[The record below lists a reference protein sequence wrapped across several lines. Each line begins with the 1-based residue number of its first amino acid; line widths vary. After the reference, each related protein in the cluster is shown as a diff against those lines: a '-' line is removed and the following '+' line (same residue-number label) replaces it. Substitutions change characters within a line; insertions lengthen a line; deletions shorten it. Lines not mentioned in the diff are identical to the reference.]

1 MGSDLAFK
9 PFIKAGIV
17 NCNFY
22 YYYYVIPSLLYLG
35 QVCLLVRHHS
45 LQTETM
51 IYLSFGSLRYLSA
64 SCTVNAPEIIIV
76 FLTGRAKLLGNDATV
91 EINRKGCRSVI
102 VAPTPTGIGE
112 AQLERRVQS
121 LARCHGS
128 SLPNPGLAT
137 QSTLTNSVLVYRIP
151 DTVRCFQTL

>member
-17 NCNFY
+17 SCNFY

-35 QVCLLVRHHS
+35 QMCLLVGHPS
-45 LQTETM
+45 LQAENM
-51 IYLSFGSLRYLSA
+51 IYLSLGLLRYLSA
-64 SCTVNAPEIIIV
+64 SCTVNAAEIIIV

-91 EINRKGCRSVI
+91 EINRKGSRSVI

-121 LARCHGS
+121 LARCYSS
-128 SLPNPGLAT
+128 SLLNPGRAA
-137 QSTLTNSVLVYRIP
+137 QPTLTNSVLVYRIP
-151 DTVRCFQTL
+151 DTVRYFQTL